1 VLVLVL
7 VLVPIP
13 STTQHLPSQLRSFA

>member
-7 VLVPIP
+7 VLIP
-13 STTQHLPSQLRSFA
+13 STTQHLPSRLRGFA